1 MYYTLFIRN
10 YFFFMATTQHTA
22 TRATTSR
29 AASTRTRTP
38 SKRGVAKGAT
48 QGAASVAAP
57 TASRAIKSAT
67 KKTSASPRAKSRVSR
82 TRTAQCA
89 SHAHP
94 AACAQAV
101 APQAQCFWVYNGP
114 VVDSL
119 PHLIEALK
127 AMTKEQYDYH
137 ATGEHNDFATWVRDV
152 FGCDECAAKL
162 ERVRSK
168 TGAIQA
174 LKALCA

>member
-10 YFFFMATTQHTA
+10 YFFFMATTKHTA
-22 TRATTSR
+22 KRATTSSAR
-29 AASTRTRTP
+29 SAPKRTP
-38 SKRGVAKGAT
+38 SKKGVTKSIAKR
-48 QGAASVAAP
+48 VAA
-57 TASRAIKSAT
+57 TTSASSRAT
-67 KKTSASPRAKSRVSR
+67 KKKMSAATRGKSRVSR

-89 SHAHP
+89 EHAHP
-94 AACAQAV
+94 AACAQAI

-119 PHLIEALK
+119 PHLIDALQ
-127 AMTKEQYDYH
+127 AMTKEQYEYH

-168 TGAIQA
+168 AGAIQA